1 MTSATTSMP
10 RLVAYGHSW
19 VAGEA
24 ASRPERRLTHLAA
37 ACLGMTLVNAGVG
50 GSSTT
55 DTAGLVRRDGA
66 VRGDAYLL
74 LAGLNDA
81 RLHGMDPA
89 ALDAY
94 GSALESIVTACEA
107 AVSDAVV
114 LLVEQPPL
122 LDYRRYPPHD
132 QGSVSAVDAYNLR
145 MVDVAGRHRQAV
157 LVHVD
162 GWDAATMLDEDTVH
176 PNDLGHAIIADAAAR
191 AYGDVSIG
199 RTSPVHD

>member
-1 MTSATTSMP
+1 MRGPTDP
-10 RLVAYGHSW
+10 QRRLVAYGHSW

-24 ASRPERRLTHLAA
+24 ASRRERRLTHLAA
-37 ACLGMTLVNAGVG
+37 ARLGMTPVSVGVG

-55 DTAGLVRRDGA
+55 DTAGLVRREGA
-66 VRGDAYLL
+66 VRADAYLI

-81 RLHGMDPA
+81 RFHGTDPA

-94 GSALESIVTACEA
+94 SSALEFVVNACEA
-107 AVSDAVV
+107 AAPDAVV

-122 LDYRRYPPHD
+122 LDYDRFPPHD
-132 QGSVSAVDAYNLR
+132 QGSGSAVDAYNRR
-145 MVDVAGRHRQAV
+145 MADVADRHRQAV

-162 GWDAATMLDEDTVH
+162 GWDATTMLDEDTVH
-176 PNDLGHAIIADAAAR
+176 PNDLGHATIAAAAAH
-191 AYGDVSIG
+191 AYVDASIG